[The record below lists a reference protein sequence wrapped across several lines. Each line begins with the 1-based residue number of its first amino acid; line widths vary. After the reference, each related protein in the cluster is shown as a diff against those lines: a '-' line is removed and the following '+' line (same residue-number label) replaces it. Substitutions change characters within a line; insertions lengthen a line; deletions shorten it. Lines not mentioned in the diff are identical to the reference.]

1 MSDFISIVAHELRT
15 LLVATI
21 GYFERFEETVKMCA
35 TEDQRTGYV
44 DIIKSKADV
53 LNRLVDDLL
62 DVCRIQLDRFLGL
75 VRKEC
80 TSGGIIEDVINSLGV
95 KAGRYTIVFVPSN
108 PLPKTMRVDGGR
120 IAQVLNNLLSNAIKS
135 SSQEGTIKIQ
145 TVPQK
150 DKVDVSVIEQ
160 GLGMTPQKIECIFGR
175 FYRAE
180 FATTETSGLGLG
192 VSIVKQIIVD
202 HSGEIFVS
210 SNLGDRTTSFL
221 PCRWYGK

>member
-160 GLGMTPQKIECIFGR
+160 GLGMTPQKIESIFGR

-221 PCRWYGK
+221 PCRWYSK